1 MSHVTRVDNIAN
13 MLTKIRNSYKA
24 GHKTVDVSFS
34 RINGEIADI
43 LKKNKFIDDFEK
55 RGKKIKKHLEL
66 ALSYKEKIPAIEE
79 IKRISKPGKK
89 VYIGK
94 NDLYSV
100 KHGYGI
106 AIISTSKGV
115 MTNKEAKKHG
125 VGGEVIA
132 EVW

>member
-1 MSHVTRVDNIAN
+1 MDNIAN
-13 MLTKIRNSYKA
+13 MLTQIRNAYKA
-24 GHKTVDVSFS
+24 EHKTVDVSFS

-55 RGKKIKKHLEL
+55 RGKKIKKYLEL
-66 ALSYKEKIPAIEE
+66 TLRYKEKISAVEE
-79 IKRISKPGKK
+79 IKRISKPGKR
-89 VYIGK
+89 VYAGK

-115 MTNKEAKKHG
+115 MTNKEAKKQG

>member
-1 MSHVTRVDNIAN
+1 MDNIAN
-13 MLTKIRNSYKA
+13 MLTQIRNAYKA

-34 RINGEIADI
+34 KINGEIAEI

-66 ALSYKEKIPAIEE
+66 TLRYKEKIPAVEE
-79 IKRISKPGKK
+79 IKRVSKPGKRVYAGK
-89 VYIGK
+89 V
-94 NDLYSV
+94 DLYSV

-115 MTNKEAKKHG
+115 TTNKEAKKQG

-132 EVW
+132 EVY